1 MKTGT
6 WHFSEKLE
14 TRQDVDA
21 AVLWLKELL
30 EDFPDPV
37 CTWLDE
43 RSDDC
48 EHGPHC
54 WSPEIQNDQ
63 TTYFTFNVSKL
74 GPALGISLLNAC
86 STIIHNDEWS
96 GIDYG
101 PSSAGSIMCSRV
113 FTLTVVFAQNS
124 IRQPYH
130 VSFAVS
136 WDLDEDDKEVT
147 RGR

>member
-6 WHFSEKLE
+6 WHFPEKLE

-48 EHGPHC
+48 ERGPYC

-74 GPALGISLLNAC
+74 GPALGVSLLNAC
-86 STIIHNDEWS
+86 SAVLCNDDFDH
-96 GIDYG
+96 IDYI
-101 PSSAGSIMCSRV
+101 PTPDAPIFCSRAYR
-113 FTLTVVFAQNS
+113 LTVKFVENS
-124 IRQPYH
+124 VRQPFT
-130 VSFAVS
+130 VSFDVYWTLS
-136 WDLDEDDKEVT
+136 DEEDYR